1 MRDSRRSLHMP
12 DQSPASAAASSVGQA
27 SAGTFSVMTVCTM
40 NICRSPAMQF
50 VLERDTIPMVA
61 RHGITLDVSSAGIH
75 AVAGAPS
82 CDISLAMVGEA
93 DRAESAR
100 RFAVDGP
107 VRPDLIL
114 GAARSHVSA
123 VVDADPALRSRTFT
137 MLQASRLAQWV
148 VTDGPLEAGTRKLR
162 GEVIEM
168 DNADPVA
175 LTPALPAGAGQRV
188 AWLVG
193 RLDAAREVA
202 PMPPQLPEPHH
213 GDDIPDPHVLGYNLH
228 RMSADLILESI
239 AVFNEALDRVLSA

>member
-1 MRDSRRSLHMP
+1 MP
-12 DQSPASAAASSVGQA
+12 DQSPVSAATSSVGQA

-107 VRPDLIL
+107 GRPDLIL